1 MIGIYKITSPSGRI
15 YIGQSIDIFNRL
27 KSYKQAKCREQPKIY
42 KSILKYGWES
52 HLFEVELECGIDELN
67 EKERLYQEK
76 YNSVEKGLNC
86 IYTKTNDKSGKSSQ
100 ETKLKISLNNK
111 RQFLGKKHTE
121 ESKLKISNS
130 LKGRKSRLGAILSNE
145 TKKKI
150 GTSNKGKKRS
160 DETKLKM
167 SLSRK
172 NIPRLYSVNR
182 EKLILD
188 LSTGIFYDSIVESA
202 NVFGLKTSTLGNYLR
217 GKRKNITNLIFI

>member
-27 KSYKQAKCREQPKIY
+27 KSYKQTKCNEQPKIY
-42 KSILKYGWES
+42 KSILKYGWEN
-52 HLFEVELECGIDELN
+52 HLFEVELECNVNELN
-67 EKERLYQEK
+67 EKERFYQEK

-86 IYTKTNDKSGKSSQ
+86 VYTKTNDKSGKSSE
-100 ETKLKISLNNK
+100 ETKLKISLNNA

-121 ESKLKISNS
+121 ESKLKMSNS
-130 LKGRKSRLGAILSNE
+130 LKGRQSRLGAILSNE

-150 GTSNKGKKRS
+150 GDSNKGKKHS

-172 NIPRLYSVNR
+172 NIPRLYSTNR
-182 EKLILD
+182 ERLVLD
-188 LSTGIFYDSIVESA
+188 LANGIFYNSIKEASDILGY
-202 NVFGLKTSTLGNYLR
+202 NKCTLRNYLS
-217 GKRKNITNLIFI
+217 GNRKNITNLIFI